1 MLHSYE
7 ITTKSYPMT
16 IFVTSFDLTNY
27 REARKLDGSTC
38 DFQQTLTALTES
50 FSPTK
55 ISQKGKK

>member
-1 MLHSYE
+1 MLHSYGIKTE
-7 ITTKSYPMT
+7 NYSMA

-27 REARKLDGSTC
+27 REARKFDGSTC